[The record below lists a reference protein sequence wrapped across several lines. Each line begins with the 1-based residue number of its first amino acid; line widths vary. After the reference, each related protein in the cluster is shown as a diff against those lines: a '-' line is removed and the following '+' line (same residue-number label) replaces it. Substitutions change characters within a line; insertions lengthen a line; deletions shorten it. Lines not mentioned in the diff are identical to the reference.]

1 MAYLELRDVYFEY
14 PSGHVAV
21 EGVSISADLGEK
33 IAIIGENG
41 AGKTTTAK
49 LMNGLLKPT
58 KGEVLING
66 VSTKGKTTAT
76 IARKVAY
83 VFQNPDDQIF
93 NQEVLAEISYTPRY
107 FKVDEETVNKRL
119 KKAVKLTGLKPYINE
134 NPYNLSYSYRK
145 FVCWR
150 WKRAWRADCRSDS

>member
-83 VFQNPDDQIF
+83 VFQNPTTKFLIR
-93 NQEVLAEISYTPRY
+93 RY
-107 FKVDEETVNKRL
+107 WPKFHTRRDTLRWMKKR
-119 KKAVKLTGLKPYINE
+119 
-134 NPYNLSYSYRK
+134 
-145 FVCWR
+145 
-150 WKRAWRADCRSDS
+150 

>member
-1 MAYLELRDVYFEY
+1 MCKNPKEEVTAVAYLELRDVYFEY

-58 KGEVLING
+58 KGEVLINRDDCA
-66 VSTKGKTTAT
+66 KGGL
-76 IARKVAY
+76 R
-83 VFQNPDDQIF
+83 
-93 NQEVLAEISYTPRY
+93 ISKPRRPN
-107 FKVDEETVNKRL
+107 F
-119 KKAVKLTGLKPYINE
+119 
-134 NPYNLSYSYRK
+134 
-145 FVCWR
+145 
-150 WKRAWRADCRSDS
+150 

>member
-83 VFQNPDDQIF
+83 VFQNPDDQFLIR
-93 NQEVLAEISYTPRY
+93 RY
-107 FKVDEETVNKRL
+107 WPKFHTRRDTLRWMKKR
-119 KKAVKLTGLKPYINE
+119 
-134 NPYNLSYSYRK
+134 
-145 FVCWR
+145 
-150 WKRAWRADCRSDS
+150 

>member
-1 MAYLELRDVYFEY
+1 MAYLELKDVYFEY

-66 VSTKGKTTAT
+66 VKAK
-76 IARKVAY
+76 R
-83 VFQNPDDQIF
+83 
-93 NQEVLAEISYTPRY
+93 PRRLREKWLTY
-107 FKVDEETVNKRL
+107 FKTPTTKFLIRRYWPKFHTRRDTLRWMKKR
-119 KKAVKLTGLKPYINE
+119 
-134 NPYNLSYSYRK
+134 
-145 FVCWR
+145 
-150 WKRAWRADCRSDS
+150 

>member
-76 IARKVAY
+76 IARKVA
-83 VFQNPDDQIF
+83 
-93 NQEVLAEISYTPRY
+93 
-107 FKVDEETVNKRL
+107 
-119 KKAVKLTGLKPYINE
+119 
-134 NPYNLSYSYRK
+134 
-145 FVCWR
+145 
-150 WKRAWRADCRSDS
+150 

>member
-1 MAYLELRDVYFEY
+1 MAYLELKDVYFEY

-66 VSTKGKTTAT
+66 VSTKGKND
-76 IARKVAY
+76 R
-83 VFQNPDDQIF
+83 DDCAKSG
-93 NQEVLAEISYTPRY
+93 LRISKPRRPN
-107 FKVDEETVNKRL
+107 F
-119 KKAVKLTGLKPYINE
+119 
-134 NPYNLSYSYRK
+134 
-145 FVCWR
+145 
-150 WKRAWRADCRSDS
+150 

>member
-58 KGEVLING
+58 KGEV
-66 VSTKGKTTAT
+66 
-76 IARKVAY
+76 R
-83 VFQNPDDQIF
+83 
-93 NQEVLAEISYTPRY
+93 RY
-107 FKVDEETVNKRL
+107 WPKFHTRRDTLKWMKKR
-119 KKAVKLTGLKPYINE
+119 
-134 NPYNLSYSYRK
+134 
-145 FVCWR
+145 
-150 WKRAWRADCRSDS
+150 

>member
-58 KGEVLING
+58 NGEVLING
-66 VSTKGKTTAT
+66 DK
-76 IARKVAY
+76 R
-83 VFQNPDDQIF
+83 QNDRDDCAKSG
-93 NQEVLAEISYTPRY
+93 LRISKPRRPN
-107 FKVDEETVNKRL
+107 F
-119 KKAVKLTGLKPYINE
+119 
-134 NPYNLSYSYRK
+134 
-145 FVCWR
+145 
-150 WKRAWRADCRSDS
+150 

>member
-58 KGEVLING
+58 KGEVLIT
-66 VSTKGKTTAT
+66 VYPQKAK
-76 IARKVAY
+76 R
-83 VFQNPDDQIF
+83 
-93 NQEVLAEISYTPRY
+93 PR
-107 FKVDEETVNKRL
+107 
-119 KKAVKLTGLKPYINE
+119 
-134 NPYNLSYSYRK
+134 
-145 FVCWR
+145 
-150 WKRAWRADCRSDS
+150 